1 MSKIQEF
8 ELTMS
13 KDILTDFLL
22 KVQEVSKINPA
33 IKVVFEDMKITFYTF
48 APKSTTICKA
58 CFMDTYYKGKDVFLP
73 KNPKELSENLEMIIG
88 DSKKFVKKLAFYRD
102 SEKVTIVIGYRK
114 NNSNIN
120 HIMWLK
126 IKDKKL
132 KMTIPMQELHLVKN
146 VPRAMIVKKAEQ
158 EPIFFFDIDVEILND
173 VKKLNQLNPEN
184 DVIGLRIKDNI
195 VFLEEEGRWEMETSE
210 TMFEG
215 EREEISAMHLTFG
228 KKHFNNLENSN
239 MTRVKVFD
247 EFLMVCKT
255 KEDTQELDSLLM
267 IGVEK
272 TEL

>member
-13 KDILTDFLL
+13 KDVLTDFLL
-22 KVQEVSKINPA
+22 KIQEVSKVNPA

-48 APKSTTICKA
+48 APKSLTICKA
-58 CFMDTYYKGKDVFLP
+58 CFMDTYSKGKDVFLP

-88 DSKKFVKKLAFYRD
+88 DSKKFVKKMAFYRD

-114 NNSNIN
+114 TNSGVN
-120 HIMWLK
+120 HIMWMK
-126 IKDKKL
+126 VKDKKL

-146 VPRAMIVKKAEQ
+146 ITRDAIVKKAEQ
-158 EPIFFFDIDVEILND
+158 SPNFFFDVDVEMLND
-173 VKKLNQLNPEN
+173 IKKLNQLNPEN
-184 DVIGLRIKDNI
+184 EVMALRIKDNI
-195 VFLEEEGRWEMETSE
+195 ALLEEEGRWEMEVSE
-210 TMFEG
+210 IQFDG
-215 EREEISAMHLTFG
+215 ESDTISALQLRFG

-239 MTRVKVFD
+239 VTRIKVFD
-247 EFLMVCKT
+247 DFLLVCKA

-267 IGVEK
+267 IGVER